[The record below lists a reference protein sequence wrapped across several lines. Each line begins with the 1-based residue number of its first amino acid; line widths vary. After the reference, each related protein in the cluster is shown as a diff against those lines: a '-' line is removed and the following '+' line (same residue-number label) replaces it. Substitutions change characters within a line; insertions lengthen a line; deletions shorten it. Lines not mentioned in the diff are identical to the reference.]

1 MIRQYMTRFMA
12 GRYGGDHL
20 NLFLIALYLILYVVF
35 VFTRLLAFELL
46 GTVLLF
52 ISLFRSLSRNLERRR
67 AENNRFLQLVR
78 PISRKWAALRARAH
92 DREHRYFKC
101 PNCGQQMRVPR
112 GKGRITVH
120 CRSCGAVFEEK
131 S

>member
-1 MIRQYMTRFMA
+1 MVRGWLSRFMA
-12 GRYGGDHL
+12 GRYGGDQL
-20 NLFLIALYLILYVVF
+20 NLLLIALYLALYVVF
-35 VFTRLLAFELL
+35 LFTRILALELIGTALLAD
-46 GTVLLF
+46 
-52 ISLFRSLSRNLERRR
+52 SLRRARSRKVERRR
-67 AENNRFLQLVR
+67 AENIRFLQLVR
-78 PISRKWAALRARAH
+78 PLWRWWANAH

-120 CRSCGAVFEEK
+120 CRTCGAAFEEK

>member
-1 MIRQYMTRFMA
+1 MLEILA
-12 GRYGGDHL
+12 
-20 NLFLIALYLILYVVF
+20 LFLIVLSLY
-35 VFTRLLAFELL
+35 RA
-46 GTVLLF
+46 
-52 ISLFRSLSRNLERRR
+52 LSRNLERRR
-67 AENNRFLQLVR
+67 GENARFLQAVR
-78 PISRKWAALRARAH
+78 PVLRRWNAFRARTQ

>member
-1 MIRQYMTRFMA
+1 MIRRCLTRFMA
-12 GRYGGDHL
+12 GRYGGDQL
-20 NLFLIALYLILYVVF
+20 NVLLISLYLILYVVYLFTGKF
-35 VFTRLLAFELL
+35 VFEALALLL
-46 GTVLLF
+46 VLASF
-52 ISLFRSLSRNLERRR
+52 YRSLSRNLDRRR
-67 AENNRFLQLVR
+67 AENARFLQAVR
-78 PISRKWAALRARAH
+78 PIARRLAGCRARIH